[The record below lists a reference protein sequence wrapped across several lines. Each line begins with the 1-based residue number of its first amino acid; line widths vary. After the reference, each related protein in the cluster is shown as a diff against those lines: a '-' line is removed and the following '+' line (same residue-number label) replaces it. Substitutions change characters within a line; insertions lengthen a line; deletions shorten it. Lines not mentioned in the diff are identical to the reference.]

1 MLALETAARAL
12 QALPILTR
20 VGLAVLVVGGLADLA
35 AHVAIVYQAAGH
47 DHGFTP
53 YEVAAHVVVF
63 AGMVLVLLGV
73 VADGVRRP
81 RPGRS
86 AGNTSKGGT

>member
-1 MLALETAARAL
+1 MLAIEAL
-12 QALPILTR
+12 VRELGALPVLTR
-20 VGLAVLVVGGLADLA
+20 VGLAVLILGGLADLA
-35 AHVAIVYQAAGH
+35 AHVAIVDQAAGH

-53 YEVAAHVVVF
+53 TEAAAHIVVF

-81 RPGRS
+81 CPGRS

>member
-1 MLALETAARAL
+1 MLAIETMVREL
-12 QALPILTR
+12 GALPVLTR
-20 VGLAVLVVGGLADLA
+20 VGLAVLVLGGLGDLA
-35 AHVAIVYQAAGH
+35 AHVAILGESTSH
-47 DHGFTP
+47 EHGFTP
-53 YEVAAHVVVF
+53 VEAAAHLVVF

-73 VADGVRRP
+73 VVDGVRRP

>member
-1 MLALETAARAL
+1 MLAIETAVRAL
-12 QALPILTR
+12 RPLPILTQ
-20 VGLAVLVVGGLADLA
+20 VGLAVLVLGGLADLA
-35 AHVAIVYQAAGH
+35 AHVAIVDQAAGH

-53 YEVAAHVVVF
+53 YQAAAHIVVF